1 MEIEIRNF
9 DINDAAAAAELY
21 FASIRQGTGRHYD
34 RAQRQAWAPEVPNT
48 AVWGERLAKNI
59 TLMADDAQGLAGF
72 ISLRPD
78 GYLDLAFVRPDL
90 MGKGVAKRLY
100 LRIEQDALARGLT
113 ALSTDASELARSFF
127 EGQNWQV
134 VAKQHPVRSGIRL
147 TNYRMTK
154 TLA

>member
-21 FASIRQGTGRHYD
+21 FASVRQGTDRHYD

-72 ISLRPD
+72 ISLRHD

-100 LRIEQDALARGLT
+100 LRIEQDALARGLSV
-113 ALSTDASELARSFF
+113 LSTDASELARSFF

-147 TNYRMTK
+147 TNYRMIK